1 MMHSKI
7 KQKLINQILSPNNNL
22 VDNKHNVVIRYTSV
36 NNPKLYNIKFFN
48 KEKTTHYSLN
58 ELSINK
64 LFINTK
70 KIKRHIIIYQNN
82 YHLKPIT
89 ISHKKYIHSYLN
101 LIPLL
106 DLLFIKNLIIKE
118 NNRIKNSILRNTLLL
133 DKLKNE

>member
-1 MMHSKI
+1 MHSKI
-7 KQKLINQILSPNNNL
+7 KQKLINEILSHNNNL
-22 VDNKHNVVIRYTSV
+22 VDNKHNVILRYTSV

-48 KEKTTHYSLN
+48 KEKTTYYSLN

-70 KIKRHIIIYQNN
+70 KIKRHIIIYEKNN
-82 YHLKPIT
+82 LIPIT
-89 ISHKKYIHSYLN
+89 IHHKKYIHSYLN

-118 NNRIKNSILRNTLLL
+118 NNRIKNSIIRNY
-133 DKLKNE
+133 K

>member
-1 MMHSKI
+1 MKEIKTQKI
-7 KQKLINQILSPNNNL
+7 KQKLINQILSHNNKL

-48 KEKTTHYSLN
+48 KEKTTHYSLY

-64 LFINTK
+64 LFNNTK
-70 KIKRHIIIYQNN
+70 KIKRHIIIYEN
-82 YHLKPIT
+82 YNLIPIT
-89 ISHKKYIHSYLN
+89 ISHKKYIHSCLN

-118 NNRIKNSILRNTLLL
+118 NNRIKNSIQKTTLLL
-133 DKLKNE
+133 DNL